1 MKKDGTM
8 GHSHG
13 GHSHGGHNHGSQ
25 GHDHGHCHK
34 EIGERRL
41 FWAMLLTASFMLA
54 EVAGGIISGSLA
66 LIADAGHML
75 TDAAALGLAWGAFR
89 LSRRPANQHQSYGFD
104 RFQVLA
110 AFVNGLALL
119 LLVGWIIWEAVMR
132 VLEPAPIL
140 AGPMLIVA
148 ILGLIVNI
156 IAFFILHGASKDNL
170 NIEGALLHVMG
181 DMLGSVAAII
191 AAIVIMQTGW
201 TPIDPILSLL
211 VAALILKSG
220 WHLVRRAA
228 HILMEGT
235 PDSLDVDQLKHDLVA
250 GIEGLED
257 VHHVHVWL
265 LTAERPLLTMHANI
279 RDGADSN
286 AILGAIKQK
295 LLDDY
300 GIDHSTIQIESGA
313 CADH

>member
-1 MKKDGTM
+1 M
-8 GHSHG
+8 GHSHSHG
-13 GHSHGGHNHGSQ
+13 GHSHGGH
-25 GHDHGHCHK
+25 DHCHK

-41 FWAMLLTASFMLA
+41 FWAMLLTAGFMLA
-54 EVAGGIISGSLA
+54 EVAGGIISVSLA
-66 LIADAGHML
+66 LIADAGPLL
-75 TDAAALGLAWGAFR
+75 TDAAALGLAWGVFR
-89 LSRRPANQHQSYGFD
+89 LSLGPANQRQSYGFD

-119 LLVGWIIWEAVMR
+119 LLVGWIMWEAILR
-132 VLEPAPIL
+132 VLEPSPVL
-140 AGPMLIVA
+140 AGPMLMVA
-148 ILGLIVNI
+148 ILGLVVNI

-170 NIEGALLHVMG
+170 NIEGALLHVIG

-191 AAIVIMQTGW
+191 AAVVIMKTGW

-235 PDSLDVDQLKHDLVA
+235 PDSLDVDQLKQDLVA
-250 GIEGLED
+250 GIDGLED

-286 AILGAIKQK
+286 AILPAIKEH
-295 LLDDY
+295 LLEGH
-300 GIDHSTIQIESGA
+300 GIDHSTIQIESGT
-313 CADH
+313 CLDH